1 MSSLVEL
8 LEVGM
13 KFCFFFF
20 FNATL
25 KNKTSMGGHGFNNVT
40 KINTQG
46 KKTSS

>member
-13 KFCFFFF
+13 RFFFF

-25 KNKTSMGGHGFNNVT
+25 KNKTSVGGHGFNNVT

-46 KKTSS
+46 NKTTS